1 MLESNKEIEEQ
12 QLFKNYFTATTS
24 FSAEDLEFFTIT
36 PELRWVVDRS
46 HTTVLQQKWQGTLG
60 TEDWQVVPLIN
71 LRDV

>member
-1 MLESNKEIEEQ
+1 MLESNKEIEEYR
-12 QLFKNYFTATTS
+12 LSNDFATTTS
-24 FSAEDLEFFTIT
+24 FSAQDLEFFTIT

>member
-1 MLESNKEIEEQ
+1 MLESNKEIEEHG
-12 QLFKNYFTATTS
+12 LNNYFAPTTS

-46 HTTVLQQKWQGTLG
+46 NTTVLQQKWQGTFG

-71 LRDV
+71 LRDI